1 MVMKMVLRT
10 IVLCS
15 LFTLVTAGLS
25 LASDQVYKEYSLD
38 YPHPVTRDYV
48 YRTPRVYQSG
58 AGQPSSLSGD
68 QGAGPHEKPLIPA
81 EEGTELGLRVREL
94 VAELL
99 ATSRESVVG
108 ELQVAVASFVNL
120 EQLYETS
127 GMGRYISEQMLHELQ
142 RAGVEVVD
150 VRMMPSMKI
159 SQGHG
164 EYVLSRDMGEL
175 NYVHDVDAVVAG
187 TYTVADGQIFLNV
200 RLLTAGTG
208 KILSS
213 GSTVFEV
220 DSAAAA
226 LLQRSGQPVSS
237 PVAVG
242 IQSYKDVVE
251 R

>member
-1 MVMKMVLRT
+1 M
-10 IVLCS
+10 VLCS
-15 LFTLVTAGLS
+15 LFTLVTPGFS
-25 LASDQVYKEYSLD
+25 VASDPVYKEYSLD

-58 AGQPSSLSGD
+58 GEQPGSLSGE
-68 QGAGPHEKPLIPA
+68 QRPGLHAKPLIPA

-120 EQLYETS
+120 DQLYETS

-142 RAGVEVVD
+142 RAGVDVVD

-175 NYVHDVDAVVAG
+175 NYVHEVDAVVAG
-187 TYTVADGQIFLNV
+187 TYTVADGQIFINT
-200 RLLTAGTG
+200 RLLSAGTG
-208 KILSS
+208 MILSS
-213 GSTVFEV
+213 GSAVFEI
-220 DSAAAA
+220 DSAVAA
-226 LLQRSGQPVSS
+226 LLQRAGQPVSS